1 MCSDAHQC
9 ELSQLTLSK
18 NGASPGRS
26 NCTSRNELPP
36 PVNWPFGA
44 LLSEFGVHGFSG
56 YDLGLHSA
64 IENHGATDRSNQ

>member
-1 MCSDAHQC
+1 M
-9 ELSQLTLSK
+9 
-18 NGASPGRS
+18 
-26 NCTSRNELPP
+26 
-36 PVNWPFGA
+36 NWPFGA